1 VTNAGVVSAK
11 ISIIRWMTTPIIAT
25 KLHLPSPPR
34 VLVHRERLIK
44 QLESGVSGKLILVSA
59 PAGFGKTSLLS
70 EWANC
75 SPEGTHFSWLHLDQN
90 DNQLVRFLSYLVAA
104 LQRIQGDLGEAA
116 LSGLQSNPAVP
127 LENVLASLINEID
140 RLQQKVVL
148 VLDDYQQIDTSA
160 IHEAVSFLIDHLPAQ
175 MCLVIATRVDPPLP
189 IHQWRARGHLTE
201 IRAEQLRFNSEE
213 TRSYLE
219 ASLDTAFSA
228 GDVTALGN
236 RIEGWAA
243 GLQMAA
249 LSLQGKKD
257 VHQFIQSF
265 SGSHRFI
272 MDYLSEEI
280 YNQQPARLQK
290 FLLQT
295 SILDRLSG
303 PLCDTV
309 INADATVQDD
319 TGKDIPAQQT
329 LEYLEHANLFLLSM
343 DDERHWYRYHPLF
356 GSLLR
361 QRLRQN
367 YAKEIPIYYQ
377 RASAWSESNGYPEDA
392 LRYALAANDISS
404 AAQLV
409 EQQALE
415 TLKIGMLATL
425 SDWLDKLPEQI
436 ILERSWLS
444 VYKSW
449 VLLLTGKFENLE
461 RFLGAAETGEHE
473 AKDDDELRGHILAIR
488 AYFVAVGGQDE
499 QAFEYANQ
507 ALELLPGQDL
517 TVRSVV
523 IFVLGGI
530 NVVRGDIP
538 RAIEAMLQAGET
550 GEQAGNIHLAV
561 SALSSA
567 GDLLRSQGNLVRAK
581 QTYDRAMK
589 LGSGQS
595 GRPLPIAAAVY
606 SGLAE
611 IYLELNDL
619 EKARQTAETGLDL
632 SAQWGNPE
640 SQIGC
645 YLALAHVYYREGDAA
660 EARTA
665 LDEAR
670 RLADSHSLTPGFDRR
685 IAAYEELILR
695 GRPERETLGSL
706 IEPLT
711 ERELEV
717 LNLMA
722 KGRSNPE
729 IAEELIIALGTVK
742 AHSSSIYR
750 KLDVRR
756 RTEAVIK
763 AGELGFLEK

>member
-1 VTNAGVVSAK
+1 
-11 ISIIRWMTTPIIAT
+11 
-25 KLHLPSPPR
+25 
-34 VLVHRERLIK
+34 VHRERLIQ
-44 QLESGVSGKLILVSA
+44 QLESGLAGKLILVSA

-75 SPEGTHFSWLHLDQN
+75 CLEEIPIAWLQLDES
-90 DNQLVRFLSYLVAA
+90 DNQLVRFLSYLIAA
-104 LQRIQGDLGEAA
+104 LQTFQGDLGEAA

-127 LENVLASLINEID
+127 LETILASLINEID
-140 RLQQKVVL
+140 RLQDKVIL
-148 VLDDYQQIDTSA
+148 VLDDYQQIDTRE
-160 IHEAVSFLIDHLPAQ
+160 IHEAVSFLIDHLPTQ
-175 MCLVIATRVDPPLP
+175 MCLVIATRVDPPLS
-189 IHQWRARGHLTE
+189 IHQLRARGQLTE
-201 IRAEQLRFNSEE
+201 IRAQQLRFNSEE

-219 ASLDTAFSA
+219 SSLDTAFSP
-228 GDVTALGN
+228 GDITALGN
-236 RIEGWAA
+236 RTEGWAA

-249 LSLQGKKD
+249 LSLEGRKD

-280 YNQQPARLQK
+280 YNQQPAHIQK

-309 INADATVQDD
+309 IAGHDEA
-319 TGKDIPAQQT
+319 GKDIPAQQT

-356 GSLLR
+356 GGLLR

-377 RASAWSESNGYPEDA
+377 RAAGWSESNGYPEDA
-392 LRYALAANDISS
+392 LKYALAANDITF

-409 EQQALE
+409 EQHALE
-415 TLKIGMLATL
+415 TLKIGALATL
-425 SDWLDKLPEQI
+425 SGWLDKLPEQI
-436 ILERSWLS
+436 LLERPWLS

-461 RFLGAAETGEHE
+461 HFLKAAEPGDHE
-473 AKDDDELRGHILAIR
+473 TRIDNELRGHIMAIR
-488 AYFVAVGGQDE
+488 AYSVAMGGQPE

-507 ALELLPGQDL
+507 ALELLPRHDL

-530 NVVRGDIP
+530 NMVRGDIEG
-538 RAIEAMLQAGET
+538 AIKAMLEAGEM
-550 GEQAGNIHLAV
+550 GGQAGNLHLAV

-567 GDLLRSQGNLVRAK
+567 GDLLRNQGNLVKAK
-581 QTYDRAMK
+581 QTYDRALK
-589 LGSGQS
+589 LGTGQS

-619 EKARQTAETGLDL
+619 ENARKTAETGLDL

-640 SQIGC
+640 NRIGC
-645 YLALAHVYYREGDAA
+645 YLALAHVFYREGDPA
-660 EARTA
+660 EARIA
-665 LDEAR
+665 LNEAR
-670 RLADSHSLTPGFDRR
+670 QLAANHHLTLGLEGR
-685 IAAYEELILR
+685 IAAYEDMILR
-695 GRPERETLGSL
+695 GRPEREVQGFLVES
-706 IEPLT
+706 LT

-742 AHSSSIYR
+742 AHTSSIYR
-750 KLDVRR
+750 KLDVRS
-756 RTEAVIK
+756 RTEAVYK
-763 AGELGFLEK
+763 AGELGLLEK